1 MKVFDHET
9 LLRLNRSSIQAGRSQ
24 NLKPEQIPGKP
35 QDRYW
40 VTAYQLRARNGQEE
54 VRICVVLNIFAGR
67 TAWLDL
73 APEEVVAI
81 PSIEVSMEEWEAAMC
96 AGTPRLAP

>member
-9 LLRLNRSSIQAGRSQ
+9 LLRLNQSSIQAGRSQ
-24 NLKPEQIPGKP
+24 NIKPEQIPARP

-40 VTAYQLRARNGQEE
+40 VTARIFREREGQEE
-54 VRICVVLNIFAGR
+54 VRICVVLNTFAGR

-73 APEEVVAI
+73 SPQEVAAI
-81 PSIEVSMEEWEAAMC
+81 PTVDISVEEWEAAMC
-96 AGTPRLAP
+96 AGTPPLAP